1 MKVKAIQ
8 SFNDWE
14 AGIRRQE
21 NEVFEIT
28 DERFEVLEN
37 NLKVSFSV
45 SISDVLEIIEEEM
58 SDITSE
64 FLEVEEFPGTHYLSF
79 YAYDNIIEYG
89 FNTSIE
95 TSFGYDIFDND
106 LKLIKEQ

>member
-1 MKVKAIQ
+1 MKVRAIQ

-45 SISDVLEIIEEEM
+45 SISDVLEIIEK
-58 SDITSE
+58 
-64 FLEVEEFPGTHYLSF
+64 
-79 YAYDNIIEYG
+79 
-89 FNTSIE
+89 E
-95 TSFGYDIFDND
+95 TEAQGDETTPLD
-106 LKLIKEQ
+106 

>member
-1 MKVKAIQ
+1 MKVRAIQ

-45 SISDVLEIIEEEM
+45 SISDVLEIIEDEIVQGDE
-58 SDITSE
+58 TT
-64 FLEVEEFPGTHYLSF
+64 P
-79 YAYDNIIEYG
+79 YD
-89 FNTSIE
+89 
-95 TSFGYDIFDND
+95 
-106 LKLIKEQ
+106 